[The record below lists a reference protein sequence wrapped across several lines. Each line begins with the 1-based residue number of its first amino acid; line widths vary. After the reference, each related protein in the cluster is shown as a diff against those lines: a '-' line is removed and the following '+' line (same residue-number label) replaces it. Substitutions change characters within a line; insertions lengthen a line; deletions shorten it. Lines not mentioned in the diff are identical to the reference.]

1 MQHSLRRFCRAN
13 AVFNQIVMLSF
24 VYIIIETSNFDSTMN
39 KNITNRVSQPAE
51 SFIKEASVYPLL
63 TVEQENELVEHIK
76 QGDEEAFLDLYNCN
90 LRFVVSLAKQY
101 QNRGKSMEELIGA
114 GNKGLELAARRF
126 DPQRGFKFIAY
137 AVWFIRASILALLA
151 NSLSEKNPS
160 DLTKEEKRELVSR
173 MSNEREKEMLTRWF
187 GLADSPES
195 LEEIGRSMN
204 LTTERVKQLKERAI
218 ARLVENGK
226 NNMECQQRPCIS
238 EDYNQS

>member
-1 MQHSLRRFCRAN
+1 
-13 AVFNQIVMLSF
+13 
-24 VYIIIETSNFDSTMN
+24 MN
-39 KNITNRVSQPAE
+39 KNITNRVSQPVE
-51 SFIKEASVYPLL
+51 SFIKEASEYPLL

-114 GNKGLELAARRF
+114 GNKGLELAVRRF

-137 AVWFIRASILALLA
+137 AVWFIRASILALLET
-151 NSLSEKNPS
+151 SKNGMNLS

-173 MSNEREKEMLTRWF
+173 MSNEREKEILTRWF

-226 NNMECQQRPCIS
+226 K
-238 EDYNQS
+238 

>member
-1 MQHSLRRFCRAN
+1 
-13 AVFNQIVMLSF
+13 
-24 VYIIIETSNFDSTMN
+24 MN

-137 AVWFIRASILALLA
+137 AVWFIRASFLVLLA
-151 NSLSEKNPS
+151 NSLSEKNLS

-173 MSNEREKEMLTRWF
+173 MSNEREKEILTRWF